1 MSSPHKVIINGS
13 NVLVVSN
20 ITWLDPLVA
29 FEPFCEDSLSILLH
43 GNGQDV
49 LSRWSYIGT
58 SPFSF
63 IDIGQDLKTKL
74 NGVIINEDPFKLIK
88 SKCINYKNTISES
101 PAPFYGGAIGFIGYE
116 INQIIEEIPNPKNLD
131 SNSIMSVGFYDIVVA
146 FDRYEKKTYILS
158 SGLPE
163 KSKEDRIQKAKSRI
177 DYILKVINQTKESV
191 ILNYTSKWNCVTPR
205 FVSEKTIGKAIKYIY
220 DGDISQV
227 NITHKFKCAKPERLK
242 PWHLYR
248 KLRKLNPSPFGAYLS
263 INKNY
268 KILSSSP
275 ERFLNLDSSGV
286 VETRPIKGSQK
297 RSNNNRSDKIYAD
310 ELKKSQKDIS
320 ENLMIVD
327 LMRNDLSRVC
337 EPGSIKVTDFCKL
350 ESFAEIHHLVSVIIG
365 KLKKE
370 NHASDLLRVC
380 FPGGSITGTPK
391 VRAMQIINEL
401 ESEPRGAY
409 CGTVFWMGF
418 DGALDSSITIRS
430 IVINENEIIAQG
442 GGAIVSD
449 SNPHSEYEETILKI
463 HPLLKTL
470 EDEI

>member
-1 MSSPHKVIINGS
+1 M
-13 NVLVVSN
+13 
-20 ITWLDPLVA
+20 
-29 FEPFCEDSLSILLH
+29 
-43 GNGQDV
+43 
-49 LSRWSYIGT
+49 
-58 SPFSF
+58 
-63 IDIGQDLKTKL
+63 
-74 NGVIINEDPFKLIK
+74 
-88 SKCINYKNTISES
+88 
-101 PAPFYGGAIGFIGYE
+101 
-116 INQIIEEIPNPKNLD
+116 
-131 SNSIMSVGFYDIVVA
+131 
-146 FDRYEKKTYILS
+146 
-158 SGLPE
+158 
-163 KSKEDRIQKAKSRI
+163 
-177 DYILKVINQTKESV
+177 
-191 ILNYTSKWNCVTPR
+191 TPR

-449 SNPHSEYEETILKI
+449 STPHSEYEETMLKI